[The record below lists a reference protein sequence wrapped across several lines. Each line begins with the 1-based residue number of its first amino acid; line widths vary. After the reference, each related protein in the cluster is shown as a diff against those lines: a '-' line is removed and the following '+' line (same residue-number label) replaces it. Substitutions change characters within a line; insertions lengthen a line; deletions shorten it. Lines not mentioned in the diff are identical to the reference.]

1 MDIFETEY
9 QGLIAEGMSPDEAL
23 NVARLRCT
31 RNTGPAIKR
40 YLEEVEAAYQAKRR
54 ELAPLATAGQAVAP
68 PAATTN

>member
-9 QGLIAEGMSPDEAL
+9 QGLVADGMKPAEAL
-23 NVARLRCT
+23 NAARLRCT

-54 ELAPLATAGQAVAP
+54 ELAGLSG
-68 PAATTN
+68 NGLEIN